1 MILSAITFIAIP
13 VQLAAIYS
21 TEARV
26 LALAATLI
34 PIAGIFQV
42 FDGLQVVAG
51 GILRG
56 AGDTRIP
63 MVINVLAFWV
73 VMIPL
78 CLLLGFRTSL
88 GAVGLWWGLVAGL
101 GAVAILLLLR
111 IRHRFGKEIQRVII
125 DEVRSPTVPAADLE
139 QG

>member
-1 MILSAITFIAIP
+1 
-13 VQLAAIYS
+13 
-21 TEARV
+21 
-26 LALAATLI
+26 
-34 PIAGIFQV
+34 AGVFQV

-56 AGDTRIP
+56 AGDTRMP

-73 VMIPL
+73 VMMPL

-111 IRHRFGKEIQRVII
+111 IHHRFGKELRSVMI
-125 DEVRSPTVPAADLE
+125 DEERAPTALATELE
-139 QG
+139 QS